1 MFCPRFSFYRLCFIV
16 PRKDPRGQSIAAI
29 HRELFLFS
37 YIFWSACFMMT
48 DSEISMFSRTIP
60 PTAAMNTVPTAIPIT
75 AFFFVFCAL

>member
-1 MFCPRFSFYRLCFIV
+1 MAAVYGRENVYDFSLGNPNV
-16 PRKDPRGQSIAAI
+16 PVPQVPI